1 MPDVIRLLLVED
13 NPADARLLQAMLGGS
28 ADPRF
33 ELTHV
38 ERLGDAQ
45 RQVELQRFQAV
56 LLDLSLPDAQG
67 LQGVVVLHEHMP
79 GLPIVVLTGSN
90 DEALAVDAV
99 RQGAQDYLVKGKID
113 SVLLT
118 RTLRYAI
125 ERNQLEGQLRH
136 AQKMETIG
144 RLAGGLAHDFNNLL
158 TVAITHTDLMRSRLH
173 AGDPLLEHVTEVEHA
188 AEQAIGLTRQ
198 LLAFSRQQVLTPR
211 VLDLNHV
218 VSRMVSMMR
227 RLIGEDIE
235 LSNVLQ
241 MGLGLVQVDPGQI
254 KQVILNLILNA
265 RDAMPQGGKL
275 TIETKDVE
283 IGRAG
288 NRAAGAV
295 IPPGD
300 YVLLAIGDT
309 GGGMDA
315 VTQAHLFEPFFTTK
329 PVGQGTGLGLATVY
343 GIVQQSGG
351 FIQVESAPGDGATFR
366 ILLPRAHQKVADAD
380 HSEPVAAAGRGFETI
395 LLVEDYPSLRAAF
408 RSVLQSKGYQVLD
421 ASDGIEALDV
431 AGQHGGPLHLLVT
444 DIVMPKLN
452 GRDLAAKLLALRPG
466 LRVLFMSGYPKG
478 GLGHPGVTEAEIS
491 FLEKPF
497 NAEALARKVREVLN
511 QAAVETTTSGR

>member
-13 NPADARLLQAMLGGS
+13 NPADARFLQAMLGGS
-28 ADPRF
+28 VDPRF
-33 ELTHV
+33 ELVHV
-38 ERLGDAQ
+38 EQLGAAQ
-45 RQVELQRFQAV
+45 RQVELQSYHAV

-67 LQGVVVLHEHMP
+67 LQGVTVLHEQMP
-79 GLPIVVLTGSN
+79 TLPIVVLTGSD

-113 SVLLT
+113 STLLT
-118 RTLRYAI
+118 RTVRYAI

-173 AGDPLLEHVTEVEHA
+173 AGDPLLEHVNEMEHA
-188 AEQAIGLTRQ
+188 AEQAISLTRQ

-227 RLIGEDIE
+227 RLIGTDIE

-275 TIETKDVE
+275 TIETKDFTV
-283 IGRAG
+283 GRAG
-288 NRAAGAV
+288 LRAAGAT
-295 IPPGD
+295 IPAGD
-300 YVLLAIGDT
+300 YVLLAVGDT
-309 GGGMDA
+309 GSGMDA
-315 VTQAHLFEPFFTTK
+315 ATQLHLFEPFFTTK

-351 FIQVESAPGDGATFR
+351 FIQVESAAGEGSTFR
-366 ILLPRAHQKVADAD
+366 ILLPRAHQTVAEVD

-408 RSVLQSKGYQVLD
+408 RSVLRSKGYQVLE
-421 ASDGIEALDV
+421 ASDGVEALDI
-431 AGQHGGPLHLLVT
+431 ASQLDGPLHLLVT

-452 GRDLAAKLLALRPG
+452 GRELAAQLLVLRPG

-478 GLGHPGVTEAEIS
+478 GIGYPGISDAEIS

-497 NAEALARKVREVLN
+497 NAETLARKVREVLN
-511 QAAVETTTSGR
+511 QTAVESTTGGL